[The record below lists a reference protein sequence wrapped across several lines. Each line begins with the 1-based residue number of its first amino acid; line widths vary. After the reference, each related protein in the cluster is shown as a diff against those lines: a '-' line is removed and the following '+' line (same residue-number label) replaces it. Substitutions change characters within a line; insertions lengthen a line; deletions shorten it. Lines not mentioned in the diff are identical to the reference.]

1 MKKTRPAKTLTEWGP
16 LAEKR
21 LNSILKKA
29 HAFPELRRLGAFGEA
44 PSWKAD
50 VRLVG
55 SPAMTRLNG
64 QYRGKK
70 YATDVLS
77 FTAPDMFSRAGWLGE
92 LVICLPVLKR
102 QARELGHTPEQEL
115 DVLLAHGILHLLG
128 LDHERG
134 PRHAA
139 KMAAWERKLLP
150 ARAAGLI
157 QRNGG

>member
-1 MKKTRPAKTLTEWGP
+1 MSKKARTLLDWGA

-21 LNSILKKA
+21 MKVLLRKA
-29 HAFPELRRLGAFGEA
+29 QGFKELGKLGAFGEA
-44 PSWKAD
+44 PSWSAD
-50 VRLVG
+50 LRMVG
-55 SPAMTRLNG
+55 SPMMTRLNS

-77 FTAPDMFSRAGWLGE
+77 FTAPEMFSRAGWLGE
-92 LVICLPVLKR
+92 LVICVPVLKR

-128 LDHERG
+128 LDHEKG

-139 KMAAWERKLLP
+139 QMAGWEKRLLSTKMP
-150 ARAAGLI
+150 GLI
-157 QRNGG
+157 GR